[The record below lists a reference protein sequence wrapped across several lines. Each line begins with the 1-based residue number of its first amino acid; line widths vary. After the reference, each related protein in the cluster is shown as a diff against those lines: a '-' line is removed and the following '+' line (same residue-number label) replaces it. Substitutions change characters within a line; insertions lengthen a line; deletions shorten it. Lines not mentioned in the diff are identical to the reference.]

1 MEKKRS
7 LVNGRWNIVFELD
20 RKKPVKLETW
30 RQLKDTQQKLFYQ
43 NENKMKVEEYAW
55 LRLFLLSLASFSV
68 SKAGTISFN

>member
-1 MEKKRS
+1 MR
-7 LVNGRWNIVFELD
+7 
-20 RKKPVKLETW
+20 
-30 RQLKDTQQKLFYQ
+30 QKLFYQ

>member
-30 RQLKDTQQKLFYQ
+30 RQLKDTRQKLFYQ
-43 NENKMKVEEYAW
+43 NENKMKVEEYAL